1 MDQTISYN
9 LLVLKIQK
17 LFILIQI
24 LGGQLEQLKVCGLN
38 YDRVKKVKKKKK
50 TIQKVVFSTNKIYK
64 DLKFKW

>member
-1 MDQTISYN
+1 M
-9 LLVLKIQK
+9 
-17 LFILIQI
+17 FLIQI

-38 YDRVKKVKKKKK
+38 YDRVKKKKKK

>member
-1 MDQTISYN
+1 M
-9 LLVLKIQK
+9 
-17 LFILIQI
+17 FLIQI

-64 DLKFKW
+64 DLKFK